1 MFQLQLCAAGGAEF
15 SGFRNRCTA
24 GGADRSGRCFG
35 SGSRRSFHYRSRR
48 SFSNRDSR
56 GFRCGC
62 FRHGSGR
69 HFHYRCSRR
78 FGSGNSNRCRS
89 RSGGLLGNAVPSG
102 GSVVVPDRGAVL
114 LRSRILLRGA
124 VPSGSAAVP
133 LAVSGCGRNGGG
145 GFRFRNLVRVGGE
158 EAENAKPGPQHDHKE
173 GGQVKVVVVAIQQLA
188 QEGNELEPSI
198 APAAEGQQLPLC
210 IGKGQN
216 HAGNHDIVENGAEQ
230 G

>member
-35 SGSRRSFHYRSRR
+35 SGNRRSFHYRSRR

-78 FGSGNSNRCRS
+78 FGSGNCRSRSSNRCRSRSSNRS

-173 GGQVKVVVVAIQQLA
+173 GGQVKVVVVAIQQLGRK
-188 QEGNELEPSI
+188 EMNWN
-198 APAAEGQQLPLC
+198 PA
-210 IGKGQN
+210 
-216 HAGNHDIVENGAEQ
+216 
-230 G
+230 